1 MSIAMNAAPFDN
13 DNDNDNMNNINNNKN
28 DGMNNSNYKNNNV
41 IAKRRHSNKTQKRYP
56 KDQSDKV
63 NSILQTIHNLPYEEE
78 DNSGLGNFTPLSPPI
93 SAGVENTKI
102 KENFTSEKQVSEY
115 SSEDDYTS
123 QYATNN
129 HSDAMGP
136 VEHDNETYK
145 RFRPKYEEMYK
156 NTSETGSYNNHSST
170 QGQGQGQ
177 GYIMNTGTNDNELLQ
192 KLNYMIN
199 LIEQQQDEKTNH
211 VTEEVVL
218 YCFLGIFIIF
228 LVDSFVRVGKY
239 VR

>member
-1 MSIAMNAAPFDN
+1 
-13 DNDNDNMNNINNNKN
+13 
-28 DGMNNSNYKNNNV
+28 
-41 IAKRRHSNKTQKRYP
+41 
-56 KDQSDKV
+56 
-63 NSILQTIHNLPYEEE
+63 
-78 DNSGLGNFTPLSPPI
+78 
-93 SAGVENTKI
+93 
-102 KENFTSEKQVSEY
+102 
-115 SSEDDYTS
+115 
-123 QYATNN
+123 
-129 HSDAMGP
+129 MGP

-199 LIEQQQDEKTNH
+199 LLEQQQDEKTNH